1 MNFYGEGPIFL
12 AVIQQYLRIII
23 RQWFRVTREK
33 TTITSSR
40 FQKKL
45 RIKSSRFQYEK
56 RNEKSYRHIFSDFRW
71 FSVIFSNKK
80 RRIASSTV
88 RRSVSSRF
96 QKWATG
102 FRSFVGR
109 FLFVKYVSFFVVVGT
124 MERKTVTSTRR
135 LRSHAQR
142 WRGCSCCLRYFYRFV
157 PCVEWTRCI
166 PRTSSNAATAATY
179 TAASIAVDGRPNQRF

>member
-96 QKWATG
+96 FQKKATD
-102 FRSFVGR
+102 FRSLVVESCLSRTFR
-109 FLFVKYVSFFVVVGT
+109 FCRCRDDGEKNRHLDAEIEVARATLAGMLLLPSLFLSFCSVCGVDEVHPSHLI
-124 MERKTVTSTRR
+124 ERRD
-135 LRSHAQR
+135 
-142 WRGCSCCLRYFYRFV
+142 G
-157 PCVEWTRCI
+157 
-166 PRTSSNAATAATY
+166 ATY
-179 TAASIAVDGRPNQRF
+179 IAASTAVDGRPNQRF

>member
-23 RQWFRVTREK
+23 RQRFRVSKEK
-33 TTITSSR
+33 TTSNIITFSVR
-40 FQKKL
+40 K
-45 RIKSSRFQYEK
+45 
-56 RNEKSYRHIFSDFRW
+56 NEISCHHIFSDFRW

-80 RRIASSTV
+80 RQITSSTV

-96 QKWATG
+96 
-102 FRSFVGR
+102 FRKTQRIFAVWWSNLVCHARFV
-109 FLFVKYVSFFVVVGT
+109 FVVVGM
-124 MERKTVTSTRR
+124 MERRTVTLTRR

-142 WRGCSCCLRYFYRFV
+142 WRGCSCCLRYFSRSV
-157 PCVEWTRCI
+157 PFVEWTRCI

>member
-33 TTITSSR
+33 TTIKSSR

-80 RRIASSTV
+80 RQITSSTV

-96 QKWATG
+96 
-102 FRSFVGR
+102 FRKKQRIFAVWWSNLVCHARFV
-109 FLFVKYVSFFVVVGT
+109 FVVVGM
-124 MERKTVTSTRR
+124 MERRTVTLTRR

-166 PRTSSNAATAATY
+166 PRTSSNAATAATSI
-179 TAASIAVDGRPNQRF
+179 AASTAVDGRPNQRF